1 MDTIIENQI
10 INPDLNDEIYNLLRS
25 RNKWRLVSNISETT
39 GHILTV
45 AATIL
50 SFASGVYKCND
61 SLAFASGC
69 VNVSAI
75 SILKF
80 SSYASGES
88 NERNKQ
94 LNSLLSRYHI
104 APLPQPI
111 INNNTPEENIIY

>member
-1 MDTIIENQI
+1 MNSIIESQI
-10 INPDLNDEIYNLLRS
+10 INPDLNDEILKLLKS
-25 RNKWRLVSNISETT
+25 RNKWRVVSNISETT

-80 SSYASGES
+80 STYASGES

-94 LNSLLSRYHI
+94 LNSLLSRYNVS
-104 APLPQPI
+104 PLPQPMI
-111 INNNTPEENIIY
+111 NNTPEEDIIY